1 MSSKKTTRL
10 AEVEARVEK
19 LRATYAAAEKMVAS
33 AKGCRE
39 VVGASLLRA
48 LRELRELREA

>member
-19 LRATYAAAEKMVAS
+19 LRATYAAA
-33 AKGCRE
+33 
-39 VVGASLLRA
+39 
-48 LRELRELREA
+48 